1 MFDLESFHNYCAT
14 GDLHMIRMFEN
25 IPALYDEL
33 ENKDKI
39 LNGLFWSVI
48 FSQFEVAKYLMKE
61 KIFDPNDLFCDELHI
76 LHVLSTLGGRDTNIK
91 KTNNQYYYLFL
102 HYFKNT
108 DYMPVFVGH
117 DEEEEEYFGLMPEY
131 DKKKVIEF
139 TKYIIENYKL
149 NVTPLTNKKW
159 FNLEQS
165 QAAHWITFY
174 NIVIKKLASDLNIN
188 YTCYTFTPLHYA
200 LLFGYKEMVELLI
213 NNGCDIICYRCK
225 KICKDCPYALK
236 KFLYK
241 HELVDRLLDNYF
253 RIEFDPEVDSI
264 SSEELVIEIE
274 QIEDYFTNEIFW
286 YLVNESLHISPNS
299 LQYASIEKI
308 AYEIKGG
315 KNINLKLLPERLEKE
330 VNLFMHY
337 RFY

>member
-1 MFDLESFHNYCAT
+1 MFDLESFHNYCAI

-39 LNGLFWSVI
+39 LNGLFWSVN

-61 KIFDPNDLFCDELHI
+61 KIFDPNDLFCGELHI

-102 HYFKNT
+102 HYFDNT
-108 DYMPVFVGH
+108 EYMPVFTDD
-117 DEEEEEYFGLMPEY
+117 DEQFGVLPEY
-131 DKKKVIEF
+131 DKKKVIDF
-139 TKYIIENYKL
+139 TKHIIENYNL
-149 NVTPLTNKKW
+149 NVTPLSNKKG
-159 FNLEQS
+159 FVLEQS
-165 QAAHWITFY
+165 QAANWITFY
-174 NIVIKKLASDLNIN
+174 NVVIKRLAQDLNIN
-188 YTCYTFTPLHYA
+188 YSCYTFTPLHYA
-200 LLFGYKEMVELLI
+200 ILFGYKEMVQLLI
-213 NNGCDIICYRCK
+213 ENGCDILCYGCK
-225 KICKDCPYALK
+225 KICRDCPYALK

-241 HELVDRLLDNYF
+241 RELVDELLDIYF

-264 SSEELVIEIE
+264 SSEELVVEID
-274 QIEDYFTNEIFW
+274 QTEDYFTNEIFW
-286 YLVNESLHISPNS
+286 YLINESLHISPNS